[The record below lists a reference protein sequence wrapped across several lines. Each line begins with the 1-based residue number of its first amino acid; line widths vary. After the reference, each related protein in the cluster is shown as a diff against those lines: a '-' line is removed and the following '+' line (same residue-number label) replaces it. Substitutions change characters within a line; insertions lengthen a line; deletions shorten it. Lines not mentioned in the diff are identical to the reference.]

1 LSYTNYLSKNG
12 ARCEIRFPD
21 ASGNPYL
28 TFAAMLMAGLDG
40 IKNKIHPGESFDKD
54 LYELPPEEV
63 SAIPTVCG
71 SLREAMESL
80 DKDRE
85 FSNSRVVYLQMI
97 KLMLTLHLSLK
108 KFINLN
114 THLIQLSLRCITV
127 ASN

>member
-1 LSYTNYLSKNG
+1 MKHLFLLAYSARNRSASCRIPITLSKKG

-28 TFAAMLMAGLDG
+28 TFAAMLNGWPRWYQKQNHIQVNLL
-40 IKNKIHPGESFDKD
+40 IKIYTNYHLRKS
-54 LYELPPEEV
+54 

-85 FSNSRVVYLQMI
+85 FLTQGGCVYRR
-97 KLMLTLHLSLK
+97 SD
-108 KFINLN
+108 
-114 THLIQLSLRCITV
+114 RCLYCT
-127 ASN
+127 